1 MEGRTAPLEVQER
14 VTVIRSIFS
23 RPVGLALWGA
33 AAMGCAGQPAPATTP
48 TPVASTAAA
57 ATASLEAAIAKAQ
70 ADSARYPYVAA
81 DIHFMTGM
89 ISHHAQAITM
99 ARMAPK
105 NGARPAVVTLAGRVI
120 NAQQDEIALM
130 QNWLRERRQP
140 VPEPNPAGMKMMMNG
155 VEHDMLMPGMLTPE
169 QLRQLDATRGADFDQ
184 LFLKLMI
191 QHHGGAVA
199 MVKELFDTYGA
210 GQDQMV
216 FKFASDVN
224 IDQTTEVAR
233 MEKMLVSII
242 VERNSK

>member
-1 MEGRTAPLEVQER
+1 MT
-14 VTVIRSIFS
+14 RSS
-23 RPVGLALWGA
+23 YRRGLALALWTA
-33 AAMGCAGQPAPATTP
+33 AVGCAGQTAPATTP
-48 TPVASTAAA
+48 TPVVSTEASAAG
-57 ATASLEAAIAKAQ
+57 LERGIAKAQ
-70 ADSARYPYVAA
+70 ADSARYPYTEA
-81 DIHFMTGM
+81 DIRFMTGM
-89 ISHHAQAITM
+89 ISHHAQAIVM
-99 ARMAPK
+99 ARLAETH
-105 NGARPAVVTLAGRVI
+105 GARPAVVTLAGRVI
-120 NAQQDEIALM
+120 NAQRDEIALM

-140 VPEPNPAGMKMMMNG
+140 VPEPSPAGMRMVMNG

-169 QLRQLDATRGADFDQ
+169 QMKQLDAARGTEFDQ

-191 QHHGGAVA
+191 QHHSGAVA

-233 MEKMLVSII
+233 MEKMLFSII